1 MDAIEWYHRVC
12 RKHQM
17 DIVIR
22 RFKTIDKDHSGDI
35 DISELKAMLPG
46 VKGAKAAA
54 ALFATYDTNGDG
66 KLSFEE
72 FVPMLAALEGRA
84 PLVHSEKSMR
94 EAAHR
99 ASTYVQRRLS
109 DSQRRLSDAVFL
121 EKES

>member
-35 DISELKAMLPG
+35 DINELKTLLPG
-46 VKGAKAAA
+46 VQGAKAAA
-54 ALFATYDTNGDG
+54 SLLTQYDINGDG

-72 FVPMLAALEGRA
+72 FVPLLAALEGRTA
-84 PLVHSEKSMR
+84 LVLSEKSMR
-94 EAAHR
+94 VAAHR
-99 ASTYVQRRLS
+99 ATH
-109 DSQRRLSDAVFL
+109 
-121 EKES
+121 